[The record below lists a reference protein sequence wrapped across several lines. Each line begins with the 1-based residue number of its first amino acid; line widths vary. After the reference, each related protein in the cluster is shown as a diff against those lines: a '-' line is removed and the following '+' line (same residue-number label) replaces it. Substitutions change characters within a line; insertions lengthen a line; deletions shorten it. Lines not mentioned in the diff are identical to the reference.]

1 MRIRGS
7 LDRVDKE
14 YIEGWITCDE
24 APDLKVILEVW
35 LGDNLLGHAA
45 ADRFR
50 PDLLES
56 EIGDGHCAFSFKV
69 PSFIPDSQ
77 FNQIKLKLTNS
88 DIVWVPEN
96 LPCVTPAPSVE
107 TVTTPS
113 RFGSLWIDRPDWI
126 DQLAKKVRAGEISD
140 ALSVG
145 VFKFCRDGYYVI
157 PGALSAALVADL
169 NEELDQAWQ
178 VPPPGLLIETFE
190 PDGVMKYIP
199 PDEAYRDGRTK
210 LLDYYAH
217 SALARKALAA
227 PRVIEFLAAIFDD
240 TPKAF
245 QGLYFHKGSQQ
256 SIHKDTAYVKV
267 DTNPLALAATWLA
280 LEDVSPGTGE
290 LEYYIGSHRAPE
302 FLFGGYSKWMESFT
316 NEHEA
321 FLQSLHDDAKTYS
334 QVKGSFLAKKG
345 DVLVWHAD
353 LAHGGS
359 PVMQPDRT
367 RRSLVTHFTAAKDE
381 PFYRRNSQHRELRT
395 GGCVFVSQY
404 GDIGE

>member
-1 MRIRGS
+1 VHIRGS
-7 LDRVDKE
+7 LDRVDSE
-14 YIEGWITCDE
+14 FIEGWITCDE
-24 APDLKVILEVW
+24 APEVKVILEVW

-50 PDLLES
+50 PDLAES
-56 EIGDGHCAFSFKV
+56 DIGDGHCAFSFKL
-69 PSFIPDSQ
+69 PAFIPDSQ
-77 FNQIKLKLTNS
+77 LNRLRLKLANS
-88 DIVWVPEN
+88 DIVWAPEK
-96 LPCVTPAPSVE
+96 LPSVITE
-107 TVTTPS
+107 PEAEAVATPS

-126 DQLAKKVRAGEISD
+126 DQLAQKVRAGQISD

-145 VFKFCRDGYYVI
+145 IFKFCRDGYYVI
-157 PGALSAALVADL
+157 PGAVSEDVVTGL
-169 NEELDQAWQ
+169 NKELDAAWRS
-178 VPPPGLLIETFE
+178 PPPGLLIETFE

-217 SALARKALAA
+217 SALVRNAIAA

-256 SIHKDTAYVKV
+256 AIHKDTAYVKV

-290 LEYYIGSHRAPE
+290 LEYYIGSHRAPD

-316 NEHEA
+316 NEHDT
-321 FLQSLHDDAKTYS
+321 FLKSLHDDAKTLGH
-334 QVKGSFLAKKG
+334 VKGSFLAKKG

-359 PVMQPDRT
+359 PVTQPGRT
-367 RRSLVTHFTAAKDE
+367 RRSLVTHFTAGNDE
-381 PFYRRNSQHRELRT
+381 PFYRRASHFEELRT
-395 GGCVFVSQY
+395 DGCAFVSQY
-404 GDIGE
+404 GDID